1 MRHLLSRLRVDEMG
15 EVAISYSLVAAL
27 VSMAAIIAMTQLGD
41 VIPEIYDFVT
51 GTMIEGLARVG
62 L

>member
-1 MRHLLSRLRVDEMG
+1 MLHLLSRLRVDEVG

-27 VSMAAIIAMTQLGD
+27 VSIAALIAMTVLGD
-41 VIPEIYDFVT
+41 TIPEIYNFVT
-51 GTMIEGLARVG
+51 GTMIEGLQRVG

>member
-1 MRHLLSRLRVDEMG
+1 MLHLLSRLRVDEMG

-27 VSMAAIIAMTQLGD
+27 ISIAAIIAMTQLGD
-41 VIPEIYDFVT
+41 VIPQVYDFVT
-51 GTMIEGLARVG
+51 GTLVEGLERVG